1 MCRILERMM
10 GRILERMIG
19 QILERRVGKILER
32 SVGRIGKEIM
42 LRYGV
47 FRSYFKRMTGSGFKW
62 RRDCGVGRSW
72 VEWRKLMCMAGK
84 GDSNGEGGIEEVTV
98 IEMIGK
104 AGKKELMGRAG

>member
-1 MCRILERMM
+1 M
-10 GRILERMIG
+10 
-19 QILERRVGKILER
+19 
-32 SVGRIGKEIM
+32 GRIGKEIM

-84 GDSNGEGGIEEVTV
+84 GEMTSSGNGDSNGEGGIEELIV

-104 AGKKELMGRAG
+104 AGKRELMGRAG